1 MSTSETP
8 RYGSIIWTDL
18 TVPQAETIRDFYAGV
33 GGWTFAPVSMGN
45 YADFQMNA
53 PATGEAVA
61 GICHTRGVNAGLP
74 PQWLVYISV
83 EDIDACAKRCRNLG
97 GTIVI
102 EPRPMG
108 VHGRFCVIKDPA
120 GAVAALFSPSKIT
133 ASETTGQP

>member
-1 MSTSETP
+1 MSTPDTP

-18 TVPQAETIRDFYAGV
+18 TIPNAEKLRDFYASV
-33 GGWTFAPVSMGN
+33 VGWTFAPISMGN

-61 GICHTRGVNAGLP
+61 GICHSRGVNAGLP

-83 EDIDACAKRCRNLG
+83 EDIDGCVQRCKEHG
-97 GTIVI
+97 GTILV

-108 VHGRFCVIKDPA
+108 GNGTFCVIKDPA
-120 GAVAALFSPSKIT
+120 GAVAALFCPAKT
-133 ASETTGQP
+133 QPA